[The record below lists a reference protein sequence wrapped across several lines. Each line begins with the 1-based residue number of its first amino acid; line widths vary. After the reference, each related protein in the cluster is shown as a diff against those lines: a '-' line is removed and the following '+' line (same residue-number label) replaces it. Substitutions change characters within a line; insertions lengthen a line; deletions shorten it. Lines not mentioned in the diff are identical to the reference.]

1 MAIVVGKQG
10 EVSPGKMS
18 TVSVEGQQVAVA
30 NVEGQFY
37 AFVDRCTHL
46 GCPLSTGFL
55 QGKVITCECHGSQF
69 DVTTG
74 DVVSGPAHVPIET
87 YPLTVVGDELRLA
100 VGEETPAEAQAAPA
114 APAAAAPAAPA
125 PAAKP
130 PGAEPVLAKIPLFA
144 AMDPKALE
152 SLEAFTFRR
161 TFKPGDLI
169 VEEGRT
175 GNGAYVVLSG
185 KVEVVRGLESGNPRV
200 LTTLGPGEPFGEMAL
215 LGDWPR
221 TASVRAVEE
230 SECLGMDRWIFL
242 AHVSKEPRLAL
253 TMLQI
258 LARRLA
264 QMDQLLA

>member
-10 EVSPGKMS
+10 EVAPGKMN
-18 TVSVEGQQVAVA
+18 TVNVEGQQVAVA

-46 GCPLSTGFL
+46 GCPLSSGAL
-55 QGKVITCECHGSQF
+55 LGKVITCECHGSQF

-74 DVVSGPAHVPIET
+74 DVVSGPARVPIET
-87 YPLTVVGDELRLA
+87 YALTVVGEELQLA
-100 VGEETPAEAQAAPA
+100 LGEEAPAEVAT
-114 APAAAAPAAPA
+114 APAAAAPAPVATPA
-125 PAAKP
+125 PPKP
-130 PGAEPVLAKIPLFA
+130 PAAEPVLARIPLFS
-144 AMDPKALE
+144 AMEPKSLE

-161 TFKPGDLI
+161 TFKAGDLI

-185 KVEVVRGLESGNPRV
+185 KVEVVRGLAGGNPRT

-242 AHVSKEPRLAL
+242 AHLSKEPRLAIN
-253 TMLQI
+253 MLQI

-264 QMDQLLA
+264 DMDQLLA

>member
-1 MAIVVGKQG
+1 MALVVGKAG
-10 EVSPGKMS
+10 DVAPGKLT
-18 TVSVEGQQVAVA
+18 TVNVEGQQVAVA
-30 NVEGQFY
+30 NVDGSYY

-55 QGKVITCECHGSQF
+55 SGKVVTCECHGSQF

-74 DVVSGPAHVPIET
+74 DVVSGPARVPIDT
-87 YPLTVVGDELRLA
+87 YALRVVGEDLELSLA
-100 VGEETPAEAQAAPA
+100 EEKAAAPPGRP
-114 APAAAAPAAPA
+114 APAAAPPAAAPSQPPA
-125 PAAKP
+125 ELA
-130 PGAEPVLAKIPLFA
+130 LAKIPLFA
-144 AMDPKALE
+144 GLDPKALE
-152 SLEAFTFRR
+152 SFEAFTFRR

-185 KVEVVRGLESGNPRV
+185 KVEVVRGIDSERPVVIS
-200 LTTLGPGEPFGEMAL
+200 TLGPGEPFGEMAL

-221 TASVRAVEE
+221 TASVRAVEQT
-230 SECLGMDRWIFL
+230 ECLGMDRWIFL
-242 AHVSKEPRLAL
+242 AHMSKEPKLAL

-264 QMDQLLA
+264 EMDQRLA